1 MLKLISLAAV
11 AASLSTAAL
20 AGQPAMTDGGAERPL
35 ATIQYKDLDLATA
48 AGQRTLKNRVA
59 AAKRATCRTLVIT
72 GTRLSAPDSECEAS
86 FHEIVDA
93 PIKAAIAKAQARVA
107 AGERETGKT
116 EGGASQ

>member
-11 AASLSTAAL
+11 AASLTTAAV
-20 AGQPAMTDGGAERPL
+20 AGAPVADGTAERPL